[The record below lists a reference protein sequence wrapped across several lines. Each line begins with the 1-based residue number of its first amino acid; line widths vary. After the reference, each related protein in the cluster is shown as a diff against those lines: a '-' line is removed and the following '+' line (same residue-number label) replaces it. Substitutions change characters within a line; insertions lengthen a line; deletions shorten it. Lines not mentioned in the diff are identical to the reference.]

1 MTQNIKILIVD
12 DDPVGLIAT
21 SRIVKKAGYE
31 VSIALNALECIDSA
45 RVNQPDLILMDVIL
59 PDIEGPDLCR
69 HIKKDP
75 ELKGTYVV
83 LTSRQRTDPDEQAV
97 GLDAG
102 ADGYITSSVSNYE
115 LTAGVNS
122 MVRILKAER
131 ERDQLIIELKDALA
145 KGK

>member
-12 DDPVGLIAT
+12 DDPVDLFTT

-31 VSIALNALECIDSA
+31 VLFALNALECIDSA

-69 HIKKDP
+69 YIKKDP

-83 LTSRQRTDPDEQAV
+83 LTSHQRTDSFEQAV

-102 ADGYITSSVSNYE
+102 ADDYIASSVSNHE
-115 LTAGVNS
+115 LTARVNS

-131 ERDQLIIELKDALA
+131 EREACY
-145 KGK
+145 